1 MISQIRHQMEREK
14 NVLTELA
21 NAYLLFSVYT
31 TLLSKYMKQEFA
43 FMNIYQEVAIMYVLC
58 NI

>member
-1 MISQIRHQMEREK
+1 MEREK